1 MGKARRRTDTMDVIK
16 HSQKL
21 TKKAAGMKRQLAS
34 GTAFT
39 HRSAMAATKTLGSSA
54 GGGPTSGTGDL
65 EMHTYDIRDVDR
77 LYFAVTAGSSDRLES
92 QATGIEAA
100 SYAIDVG
107 GTLTQFTFGMNF
119 QIPNDATTKP
129 SYQFNI
135 GSGASPVE
143 IKLNVY
149 DGADLIIRSNVD
161 KKSCLRF
168 EGIGYGVSSAL
179 PAAAIY
185 FDGTDIMAKT
195 EVRAINLTSG
205 GLPYISNTINTPSD
219 AVVDGWFNT
228 ANGSMGIQYYETSGQ
243 TRIWAKA
250 NDTWQKTYAT

>member
-1 MGKARRRTDTMDVIK
+1 MGKAKRRTDVMDVIK

-65 EMHTYDIRDVDR
+65 EMHTYDIKDVDR

-100 SYAIDVG
+100 SYLIDVG

-119 QIPNDATTKP
+119 QIPLDSVTKP
-129 SYQFNI
+129 GYLFKI
-135 GSGASPVE
+135 GSGTAPVQ
-143 IKLNVY
+143 IKMNVH
-149 DGADLIIRSNVD
+149 DGADLILTSNVD
-161 KKSCLRF
+161 KKSCLKF
-168 EGIGYGVSSAL
+168 DGIGYGTSSAL
-179 PAAAIY
+179 PSASIY

-195 EVRAINLTSG
+195 EVRTINLTSG
-205 GLPYISNTINTPSD
+205 GLPYISNTTNTPSD
-219 AVVDGWFNT
+219 AVVDGWFNN
-228 ANGSMGIQYYETSGQ
+228 ANGSMGIQYYETTGQ
-243 TRIWAKA
+243 TRIWVKA